1 MALTRRDIQIYMSYR
16 LMMTLDLW
24 VGVLDVVVYYF
35 ISETFAGATTESL
48 GAAPSY
54 FAFALVG
61 IAVTVVIQA
70 ASLGIATKVREEQLT
85 GTLEALVAQ
94 PVTTTELATGLCG
107 LPFAISAV
115 RVAVYLIF
123 GALAFGLDL
132 SHTDWV
138 GFVVMLGTTALSM
151 SAVGIATAAVVLVV
165 KRGATIAGLVIFGM
179 SLAGGAFFPVEV
191 LPDWLE
197 AIGQVVPPRFAFDG
211 FRAALFEGH
220 GWEDDALML
229 AAFTVVALPV
239 SVWLFDRGMLYA
251 RRAGTLAQ
259 Y

>member
-1 MALTRRDIQIYMSYR
+1 
-16 LMMTLDLW
+16 
-24 VGVLDVVVYYF
+24 
-35 ISETFAGATTESL
+35 
-48 GAAPSY
+48 
-54 FAFALVG
+54 
-61 IAVTVVIQA
+61 
-70 ASLGIATKVREEQLT
+70 
-85 GTLEALVAQ
+85 
-94 PVTTTELATGLCG
+94 
-107 LPFAISAV
+107 
-115 RVAVYLIF
+115 
-123 GALAFGLDL
+123 
-132 SHTDWV
+132 
-138 GFVVMLGTTALSM
+138 VMLGTTALSM

-220 GWEDDALML
+220 GWEDDALLL
-229 AAFTVVALPV
+229 AAFTVVALPL